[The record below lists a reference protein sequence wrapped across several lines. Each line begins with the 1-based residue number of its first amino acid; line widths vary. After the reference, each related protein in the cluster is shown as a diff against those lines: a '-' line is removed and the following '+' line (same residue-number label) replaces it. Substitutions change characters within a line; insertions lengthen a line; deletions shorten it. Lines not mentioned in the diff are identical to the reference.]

1 MFSFLHVLLFWVIFQ
16 LYFYFHF
23 FYLLADFFFPN
34 CSVRV
39 SNELGLGHP
48 RAAKYSV
55 YVTVFQ
61 SLLMGIFFMV
71 VILITK
77 DYFAVIF
84 TSSETLQRAVARL
97 AFLLGVTM
105 VLNSVQP
112 VISGII
118 TLGFSY
124 FYVL

>member
-1 MFSFLHVLLFWVIFQ
+1 M
-16 LYFYFHF
+16 
-23 FYLLADFFFPN
+23 
-34 CSVRV
+34 
-39 SNELGLGHP
+39 GHL

-61 SLLMGIFFMV
+61 SLLIGIFFMV

-84 TSSETLQRAVARL
+84 TSSIESQEAISSL
-97 AFLLGVTM
+97 AILLGVTM

-118 TLGFSY
+118 LFGFSY

>member
-1 MFSFLHVLLFWVIFQ
+1 
-16 LYFYFHF
+16 
-23 FYLLADFFFPN
+23 
-34 CSVRV
+34 
-39 SNELGLGHP
+39 
-48 RAAKYSV
+48 
-55 YVTVFQ
+55 
-61 SLLMGIFFMV
+61 MV